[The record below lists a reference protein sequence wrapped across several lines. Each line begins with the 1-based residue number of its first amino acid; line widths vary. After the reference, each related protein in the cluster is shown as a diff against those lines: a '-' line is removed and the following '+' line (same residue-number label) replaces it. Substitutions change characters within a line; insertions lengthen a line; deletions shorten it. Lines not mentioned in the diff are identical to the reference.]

1 MQHITVKVKNLN
13 QKYFSQYGK
22 VLGPQDSIPSSS
34 NELFDIWVGI
44 DEIMSRVG
52 VPLLSWFNVK
62 PKRDFICNK
71 IERHLESSETIIPMH
86 GQSIMIVGLSKN
98 SNPEEQ
104 LDLNTINAFY
114 LDGTRG
120 INLKPGVWHW
130 IPYPL
135 SDEANFILVRGDETN
150 KKDCEIIDLKE
161 KMNLELLIVL

>member
-1 MQHITVKVKNLN
+1 
-13 QKYFSQYGK
+13 
-22 VLGPQDSIPSSS
+22 
-34 NELFDIWVGI
+34 
-44 DEIMSRVG
+44 
-52 VPLLSWFNVK
+52 
-62 PKRDFICNK
+62 
-71 IERHLESSETIIPMH
+71 MH

-104 LDLNTINAFY
+104 LDLGTINAFY
-114 LDGTRG
+114 LDGTSG

-161 KMNLELLIVL
+161 KMNLELNIVL

>member
-1 MQHITVKVKNLN
+1 MQHITLKVKNLN

-22 VLGPQDSIPSSS
+22 ILGPQDGVPSSS
-34 NELFDIWVGI
+34 NELFDIWVGV
-44 DEIMSRVG
+44 DEIISRVG
-52 VPLLSWFNVK
+52 VPKLSWFNVK
-62 PKRDFICNK
+62 PKRDFICKK

-104 LDLNTINAFY
+104 LDLGTINAFY

-120 INLKPGVWHW
+120 INFKPGVWHW

-135 SDEANFILVRGDETN
+135 SDEASFILVRGDEIN

-161 KMNLELLIVL
+161 KMNLELNIVL

>member
-22 VLGPQDSIPSSS
+22 VLGPQDGVPSSS
-34 NELFDIWVGI
+34 NELFDIWVRF
-44 DEIMSRVG
+44 DEIISRVG
-52 VPLLSWFNVK
+52 VSKLSWFNVK
-62 PKRDFICNK
+62 PKRDFIRNK

-104 LDLNTINAFY
+104 LDLGTINAFY

-130 IPYPL
+130 IPDPL
-135 SDEANFILVRGDETN
+135 SDEANFILVSGDEIN
-150 KKDCEIIDLKE
+150 KKDCEITDLKE
-161 KMNLELLIVL
+161 KMNLELNIVL

>member
-22 VLGPQDSIPSSS
+22 VLGPQDGIPSSS
-34 NELFDIWVGI
+34 NELFNIWVGI
-44 DEIMSRVG
+44 DEIISRVG

-135 SDEANFILVRGDETN
+135 SDEASFILVRGDETN

>member
-1 MQHITVKVKNLN
+1 MQHIVVKVKNLD

-22 VLGPQDSIPSSS
+22 VLGSQDSVPSSS

-44 DEIMSRVG
+44 DEIISMAG
-52 VPLLSWFNVK
+52 VPKLSWFNVK

-71 IERHLESSETIIPMH
+71 LERHLESSETIIPMH

-104 LDLNTINAFY
+104 LDSVTISAFY
-114 LDGTRG
+114 LDGTKG

-135 SDEANFILVRGDETN
+135 LEEANFILVRGDETN
-150 KKDCEIIDLKE
+150 KKDCEIFDLKE
-161 KMNLELLIVL
+161 KMNLELNIVL

>member
-22 VLGPQDSIPSSS
+22 VLGPQDGIPSSS

-44 DEIMSRVG
+44 DEIISRVG

-135 SDEANFILVRGDETN
+135 SDEASFILVRGDETN

-161 KMNLELLIVL
+161 KMNLELFIVL

>member
-22 VLGPQDSIPSSS
+22 VLGPQDGIPSSS

-44 DEIMSRVG
+44 DEIISRVG

-135 SDEANFILVRGDETN
+135 SDEASFILVRGDETN

-161 KMNLELLIVL
+161 KMNLELNIVL